1 MKTIKFNLNI
11 NNQMIRTVDELIT
24 HFNID
29 EIYELYKSGILQK
42 WLRINHEHDLADEL
56 DDIENN
62 ENLKETISKILL
74 IFGFDFSET
83 ELETHAYMYKSA
95 YRERAFIQHD
105 IESEYEDVIQSY
117 HQNYNLLKSKLLQYE
132 KFAKIDSLS
141 NSFRRSL
148 FFFKKNVKNNNLK
161 EEEHSTAISELNFV
175 KATVNEI
182 ANHSLELFKLN
193 VVNFYHDFIAD
204 KPVVIMCCL
213 MNPKLKEILWSKK
226 QVRESLIRLSTDNN
240 MLDKLKP
247 YSKSYTGST
256 DGMWKYLGDVERS
269 YLVINIG
276 RSCRVGEQKVPDVD
290 YDYKEIDG
298 EYKILEGLLFKS
310 SSTSQYI
317 NYIEV

>member
-1 MKTIKFNLNI
+1 
-11 NNQMIRTVDELIT
+11 MIRTVDELIN

-42 WLRINHEHDLADEL
+42 WLRIRHEHDLADQL
-56 DDIENN
+56 DAINSN

-95 YRERAFIQHD
+95 YRERVSIQHD
-105 IESEYEDVIQSY
+105 MESEYEDVIQSY
-117 HQNYNLLKSKLLQYE
+117 HQSYNQLKSKLLKYE
-132 KFAKIDSLS
+132 EFATIASLAKS
-141 NSFRRSL
+141 MGRSL
-148 FFFKKNVKNNNLK
+148 FFLKKNAKKNNLK

-182 ANHSLELFKLN
+182 ADHNLELFKLN
-193 VVNFYHDFIAD
+193 VVNFYNDFITD
-204 KPVVIMCCL
+204 KPIVIMCCL
-213 MNPKLKEILWSKK
+213 MNPKLKEVLWSKE
-226 QVRESLIRLSTDNN
+226 QVRESLNRLSTDNN
-240 MLDKLKP
+240 MLSKLKP

-276 RSCRVGEQKVPDVD
+276 GSCRVGEQKAPDVD

-298 EYKILEGLLFKS
+298 QYKILEGVLFKS